1 MERNRILKN
10 AVIFFLL
17 WMAGNMVTGCKDNKS
32 ADPTSPVNHQGQ
44 KGSGT
49 SQHTVETK
57 AELVGNY

>member
-17 WMAGNMVTGCKDNKS
+17 WMAGNVVTGCKDNKS
-32 ADPTSPVNHQGQ
+32 AAPTSSVTHQGQ

-49 SQHTVETK
+49 SEHTVETK

>member
-1 MERNRILKN
+1 MEGNRILKN

-17 WMAGNMVTGCKDNKS
+17 WMVENVAISCKDNKS
-32 ADPTSPVNHQGQ
+32 ADPTSPVTHQGQ

>member
-17 WMAGNMVTGCKDNKS
+17 WMAENVAISCKDNKS
-32 ADPTSPVNHQGQ
+32 AAPTSSVNHHGQ